1 MLAMTSS
8 WVDLLGVGLGDDRA
22 DRGGDQLRVPS
33 GTRRRTCRV
42 SGCDAGRQSGWPG
55 WEDGA
60 GGNRW
65 HPPGYFCQPIISG
78 VATKNRPAP

>member
-33 GTRRRTCRV
+33 GTRRRACRV
-42 SGCDAGRQSGWPG
+42 SGCEAGRQSGWPG

-65 HPPGYFCQPIISG
+65 HPPDYFCQPIISG